1 VKVKIC
7 ISILWLLS
15 FSYIIYNAMQTGSD
29 SSGFSLEITALF
41 QKVLHII
48 HIEVEDNILH
58 SVIRMSGHI
67 MQYMIFGYM
76 SLWMIVIYQLK
87 WYNIFRTL
95 YVMVLD
101 ETIQFFTPGRAAE
114 ILDIVLDMLV
124 ILIAWMIFKMSK
136 RLFV

>member
-1 VKVKIC
+1 MKVKIF
-7 ISILWLLS
+7 ISTLWLLS
-15 FSYIIYNAMQTGSD
+15 FSFIIYNAIQTGSD

-48 HIEVEDNILH
+48 HIEVEDSMLH

-67 MQYMIFGYM
+67 IQYMIFGYM